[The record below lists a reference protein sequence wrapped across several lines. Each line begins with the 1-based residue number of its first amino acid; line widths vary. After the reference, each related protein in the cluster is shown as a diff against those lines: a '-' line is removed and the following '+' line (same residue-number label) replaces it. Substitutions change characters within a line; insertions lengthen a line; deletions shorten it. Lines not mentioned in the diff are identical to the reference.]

1 MNYFDL
7 WYHIYFVIHS
17 NMSFFNFQNE
27 DQFTTKLL
35 HTFLLDKENID
46 NTFYHQEMF
55 NIICSSWNIKISN
68 IKAVILAS
76 NNDALHQV
84 VVSCLS
90 ALSLLVQ
97 GLQGLSMGG
106 FINKLKQIWMKL
118 YFFFLFYFYKLTGW
132 VPLPMY
138 SYPSI
143 VFNCNAKCTLVSP
156 FF

>member
-7 WYHIYFVIHS
+7 RYHIYFVIHS
-17 NMSFFNFQNE
+17 NMSVFNFQNE

-84 VVSCLS
+84 VVSFLS

-106 FINKLKQIWMKL
+106 FIKKIKTNLNKVVL
-118 YFFFLFYFYKLTGW
+118 FLFILFLQIDGLGTHVFLSKH
-132 VPLPMY
+132 
-138 SYPSI
+138 SI
-143 VFNCNAKCTLVSP
+143 
-156 FF
+156 